1 MKFEDRPRC
10 DRTPVWASLHAH
22 YQLSAKDFDVREA
35 FAHDRAR
42 FENFSQQAPHVF
54 ADLSKNRL
62 DATTQNL
69 LINLAQQCGV
79 EAHRDAMFAGMAIN
93 QTENRA
99 VMHWLL
105 RSPSVLQ
112 KNIENQA
119 VAGINTAYTAIN
131 NIANTDAS
139 VVQQMLSAMLAYAER
154 IRADVQ
160 FTDIVNIG
168 IGGSDIGP
176 QMVTQALEA
185 FATTGQRM
193 HFVSNVD
200 GAELAGVLKQL
211 KAENTLFIVSSK
223 SFTTVDTLTNAQSAK
238 TWFAENYSNKTD
250 LGVAGKG
257 ISRHFVAL
265 TSNVKAA
272 QDFGIHTT
280 FGFWDWVG
288 GRYSLWSAIGL
299 PIAIAIG
306 EKNFS
311 ALLLGAADM
320 DTHFCTAP
328 LAQNLPVRLGLLDV
342 WYRNFHGYSS
352 RCVAPYHSAL
362 KRLPAYL
369 QQLDMESNGKRVD
382 AKGDVLPYATAGLV
396 WGEPGTDG
404 QHTFFQVLHQ
414 GSDVVPV
421 EFVVVKRER
430 HGLSGHQQI
439 LLANALA
446 QSQALMLGKTDPN
459 GHKNFPGNRPST
471 TLILDDLTPTSLG
484 ALIALYEHR
493 TFVAGS
499 VWGINSFDQWGVELG
514 KVLATDIEQRFQTN
528 DVSGLDASTQGLL
541 RKLMD

>member
-1 MKFEDRPRC
+1 MKLEARTRC
-10 DRTPVWASLHAH
+10 DRTPAWAALHAH
-22 YQLSAKDFDVREA
+22 YQHLAKDFDVRDA
-35 FAHDRAR
+35 FAQDASR

-62 DATTQNL
+62 DATSQNL
-69 LINLAQQCGV
+69 LIDLARQCGV
-79 EAHRDAMFAGMAIN
+79 EAHRDALFAGKVVN
-93 QTENRA
+93 NTENRA

-105 RSPSVLQ
+105 RSPL
-112 KNIENQA
+112 A
-119 VAGINTAYTAIN
+119 DADDLA
-131 NIANTDAS
+131 ANS
-139 VVQQMLSAMLAYAER
+139 GLVQRTLSTMLAFAEQ
-154 IRADVQ
+154 IRVDAQ

-176 QMVTQALEA
+176 QMVTQALDA
-185 FATTGQRM
+185 FATSGKRM

-200 GAELAGVLKQL
+200 GAELAGVLRSL

-223 SFTTVDTLTNAQSAK
+223 SFTTVETITNALSAK
-238 TWFAENYSNKTD
+238 AWFAAHYQNKSD

-272 QDFGIHTT
+272 QDFGISTT

-306 EKNFS
+306 EKNFKE
-311 ALLLGAADM
+311 LLAGAVDM
-320 DTHFCTAP
+320 DAHFCTAP

-342 WYRNFHGYSS
+342 WYRNFHGFTS

-369 QQLDMESNGKRVD
+369 QQLEMESNGKRVD
-382 AKGDVLPYATAGLV
+382 ASGEALPFDTSVVV
-396 WGEPGTDG
+396 WGEPGTNA
-404 QHTFFQVLHQ
+404 QHTFFQMLHQ

-421 EFVVVKRER
+421 EFVVVQRER
-430 HGLSGHQQI
+430 HGLVGHQQK

-446 QSQALMLGKTDPN
+446 QAQALLLGQSDSA
-459 GHKNFPGNRPST
+459 GHKHFPGNRPST
-471 TLILDDLTPTSLG
+471 TLLLDDLTPSSLG

-514 KVLATDIEQRFQTN
+514 KVLATDIEQRFQSG
-528 DVSGLDASTQGLL
+528 DLSGLDASTQGLL
-541 RKLMD
+541 RKLLD